1 MVVTLGKGRTR
12 SLNYSLSTK
21 ARFVLQRKFE
31 EWGPRSKT
39 LLRKRNIHA
48 VLTWHCVI
56 LAETHAHW
64 RWFFTWHRTWH
75 NSVVTDIW
83 PLTPWM
89 LQWGTGI
96 SRYQLQ
102 SQGIMQ
108 SNNCLHVWPRTIYKG
123 SETSERDLEN
133 KHAMVKRDLPGH
145 QIQPFLVTEKEMEA
159 RGGTLTYPRL
169 PSWTNRNY
177 NSKRSAKERS
187 DSQSWL
193 QLQREGNFVGSKV
206 WVRGWR
212 TSEMCFFRCKL
223 RADLNL

>member
-145 QIQPFLVTEKEMEA
+145 QIQPFLLQRKKWKPGEEHWLIQDFLLGQTEIII
-159 RGGTLTYPRL
+159 
-169 PSWTNRNY
+169 
-177 NSKRSAKERS
+177 AKEVLRKGVIPRAGFNFRGKAIL
-187 DSQSWL
+187 WEVKFEL
-193 QLQREGNFVGSKV
+193 GVEGLLKCVSSGVNWG
-206 WVRGWR
+206 
-212 TSEMCFFRCKL
+212 L
-223 RADLNL
+223 I